1 MYLSRLTLNPR
12 DRDARSW
19 LGDCNALHRTIMS
32 GFGRTPSEAARA
44 ELGVLFRLEE
54 SDRGGGVAILV
65 QSRALPV
72 WAIESPAVTTVD
84 GPKDLAAVGTSIVEG
99 ASFRF
104 RLRANPTRRVHQ
116 RATLGPDTR
125 ELDTRGRWLDAND
138 IPAHER
144 TGIVRRAQAEGANW
158 CTEREDGKR
167 IGKRVEIRGEQE
179 RLAWLSRRGAD
190 FDGFALKSA
199 RLVEGNAAPATDTDA
214 RFWRSRADPGGAI
227 FGGVRRDRRLTFG
240 TALFEGELVVTDT
253 TAFRRAWAD
262 GIGPG
267 KAFGCGLVSL
277 AATAR

>member
-12 DRDARSW
+12 DRDARLW
-19 LGDCNALHRTIMS
+19 LGDCHQLHRTIMS
-32 GFGRTPSEAARA
+32 GFGHVQTEAARA
-44 ELGVLFRLEE
+44 ELGVLFRVED
-54 SDRGGGVAILV
+54 SDRGSGVAVLI
-65 QSRALPV
+65 QSHALPV
-72 WAIESPAVTTVD
+72 WAIESPAVTDVD
-84 GPKDLAAVGTSIVEG
+84 GPKDLSAVEASIENG

-125 ELDTRGRWLDAND
+125 ELDTRGRWLDVAD

-190 FDGFALKSA
+190 FDGFVLTSA
-199 RLVEGNAAPATDTDA
+199 RLVDGDVAPATDTA
-214 RFWRSRADPGGAI
+214 PRFWRSRADPAGAI
-227 FGGVRRDRRLTFG
+227 LGGRRQDRRLTFG
-240 TALFEGELVVTDT
+240 TALFEGELVVTDPE
-253 TAFRRAWAD
+253 AFRRAWAE

-267 KAFGCGLVSL
+267 KAFGCGLLSL
-277 AATAR
+277 ARAR